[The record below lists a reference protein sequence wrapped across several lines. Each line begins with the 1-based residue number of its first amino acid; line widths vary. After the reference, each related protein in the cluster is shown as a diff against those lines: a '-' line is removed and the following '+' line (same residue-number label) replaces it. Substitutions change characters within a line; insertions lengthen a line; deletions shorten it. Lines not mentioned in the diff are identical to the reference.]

1 DQQIF
6 PQRILVE
13 HDTARYDAGGHWRPR
28 KCFGVYKMALRGA
41 LGGVSLGSEADIGA
55 GAVDAAK
62 QADEYAAFRGSRRCH
77 FVRNDDSRRRT
88 TIF

>member
-1 DQQIF
+1 M
-6 PQRILVE
+6 VVG
-13 HDTARYDAGGHWRPR
+13 HDVASQNTRRSGSARRS
-28 KCFGVYKMALRGA
+28 RGPA
-41 LGGVSLGSEADIGA
+41 RTRGRVSLGGVSLGSEADIGA